1 MNTKMIRW
9 RFDHPDHKTRY
20 ETPVQKLDETVY
32 RLKQELKLPLRTNI
46 IRDSYVD
53 QHPNAHSSHHPSDAT
68 TPVRES
74 PKPRKPHIRKA
85 VAMRNLHEF
94 LGKLDDVVADPA
106 SILADPDSSTGS
118 SLPGHDPAPTN

>member
-68 TPVRES
+68 TPVRKRT
-74 PKPRKPHIRKA
+74 KPVKTKGSETL
-85 VAMRNLHEF
+85 AMRNLRLFMEQ
-94 LGKLDDVVADPA
+94 LDHVVADGA